1 MELIKIL
8 IVDDEPDIIE
18 FLQYTLNKEKYIT
31 KSANNGLEAIEIY
44 KTFQPNLILMD
55 VQMPKLNGVETCE
68 RIRNIEKNGE
78 KSYIVFLSARSEEYT
93 QIATYDAG
101 GDDFINKP
109 IKPRILVKKIKAI
122 LNREKN
128 IQITEKNG
136 ISIDVDK
143 HLIFLNKKKINLTKR
158 QFQILNLLYINQDR
172 LFSREQILKRV
183 WEKDYYVTLRN
194 VDVQIR
200 KIREVI
206 GKKKIITI
214 KGMGYK
220 FSSE

>member
-172 LFSREQILKRV
+172 LFSREQIIKSV

-200 KIREVI
+200 KIREAI
-206 GKKKIITI
+206 GEKKIITI

>member
-68 RIRNIEKNGE
+68 RIRNIEKNDE

-136 ISIDVDK
+136 ISIDVEK

>member
-101 GDDFINKP
+101 GDDFISKP

-172 LFSREQILKRV
+172 LFSREQIIKSV

-200 KIREVI
+200 KIREAI
-206 GKKKIITI
+206 GEKKIITI